1 MPVFKGC
8 SDPALRSDLSCK
20 PYAETGAPA
29 AKLLVSRF
37 FHDQTAGF
45 SRLVLEL
52 AANFTLV

>member
-1 MPVFKGC
+1 VFKGC
-8 SDPALRSDLSCK
+8 SDPALRSDLSGK

-29 AKLLVSRF
+29 AKLLFHGF
-37 FHDQTAGF
+37 FHDKTPRF

>member
-1 MPVFKGC
+1 MPLFKGG
-8 SDPALRSDLSCK
+8 SDPPLRSDLSCK

-29 AKLLVSRF
+29 AKSLASLF
-37 FHDQTAGF
+37 FHDQTPGF

>member
-20 PYAETGAPA
+20 SYAETGESA

-37 FHDQTAGF
+37 FHDETPHF